1 MIVFWIIGALFLTA
15 GLAVSIPVFMKFF
28 KCKGHT
34 TGKIVSVDSSSNEN
48 ARAIYEYIVSDSK
61 YTSKTNWTPHHIFHV
76 GGECHVIYDE
86 QNPNYS
92 YIKRSGQY
100 IRCIVG
106 ALFAVIGFGILL
118 LGIFLISVL
127 N

>member
-1 MIVFWIIGALFLTA
+1 MVVFWIIGGLFFTI
-15 GLAVSIPVFMKFF
+15 GLIVSVPAFIKFI

-34 TGKIVSVDSSSNEN
+34 IGKIISVDSSSDKN

-76 GGECHVIYDE
+76 GGECRVIYDE

-92 YIKRSGQY
+92 YIKQSGQY

-106 ALFAVIGFGILL
+106 TLFAVIGFSVLL
-118 LGIFLISVL
+118 LGIFFISVL